1 MLLKKGDNNEQVKQ
15 LQIKLG
21 VDPVGNF
28 GPKTEEAVKAFQT
41 KNGLT
46 PDGIVGDKT
55 WKMIM
60 GESVEVTPKPVVSTP
75 ISTPSTSGLKLDK
88 LKGHVPQSV
97 IDSIPEV
104 ATKFSI
110 NTPLR
115 VAHFLAQCGHESGGF
130 RLTKENLNYSAKGL
144 MGIFKKY
151 FPTEALAKAYERQPA
166 KIANKVYSNR
176 MGNGTEASG
185 EGAKF
190 CGRGYIQLTGKENY
204 TAFGKSIG
212 VDVCANPELVASQYA
227 LASAAWFFSKNGLH
241 KIADEGA
248 SDAVVTKITKRVNGG
263 TIGLPDRIKH
273 FKEYYSLLS

>member
-1 MLLKKGDNNEQVKQ
+1 
-15 LQIKLG
+15 
-21 VDPVGNF
+21 
-28 GPKTEEAVKAFQT
+28 
-41 KNGLT
+41 
-46 PDGIVGDKT
+46 
-55 WKMIM
+55 
-60 GESVEVTPKPVVSTP
+60 
-75 ISTPSTSGLKLDK
+75 
-88 LKGHVPQSV
+88 
-97 IDSIPEV
+97 
-104 ATKFSI
+104 
-110 NTPLR
+110 
-115 VAHFLAQCGHESGGF
+115 
-130 RLTKENLNYSAKGL
+130 

-185 EGAKF
+185 DGAKF

-241 KIADEGA
+241 KMADEGA